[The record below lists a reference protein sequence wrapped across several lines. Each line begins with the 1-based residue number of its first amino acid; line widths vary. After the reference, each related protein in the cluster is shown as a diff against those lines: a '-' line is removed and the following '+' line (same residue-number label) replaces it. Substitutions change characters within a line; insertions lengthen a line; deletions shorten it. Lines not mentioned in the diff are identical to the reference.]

1 MAVAKIAFL
10 GGNIDV
16 KALLC
21 AGQSTEAITAM
32 NQSHLVVNLPPDDVM
47 RRLAASIDQPNV
59 SLINPFAGKDFY
71 GQLSGYQ
78 FSLRNRR
85 RWSRNSLAPLCRGN
99 VVPNGSGST
108 IDFSIGAKYTFLWI
122 LGGIF
127 LLLSLLFA
135 LFLGLIGFVMT
146 AGDSRSAI
154 PSLIIAIMMP
164 LLVIVF
170 FGGFFFISKQMGKS
184 DERSLSY
191 FIESLFRDVIVQ
203 PPHLT
208 QPMATTR

>member
-1 MAVAKIAFL
+1 
-10 GGNIDV
+10 
-16 KALLC
+16 
-21 AGQSTEAITAM
+21 M
-32 NQSHLVVNLPPDDVM
+32 NQFQLVVDLPPDDVM

-71 GQLSGYQ
+71 GQFNGYQ

-99 VVPNGSGST
+99 VIPNGSGST

-127 LLLSLLFA
+127 LLLSLFAA
-135 LFLGLIGFVMT
+135 LFFGLISFVMT

-154 PSLIIAIMMP
+154 PSLLLAIIMP
-164 LLVIVF
+164 LFVIAF
-170 FGGFFFISKQMGKS
+170 FGGFFLISKQMGKS
-184 DERSLSY
+184 DERNLSY
-191 FIESLFRDVIVQ
+191 FLQNLFRDVIEQ
-203 PPHLT
+203 PAQFA
-208 QPMATTR
+208 QPMTTR